1 MKYDP
6 NVAYGVWVETARLY
20 ELSVARQRVARG
32 EDIDVVMN
40 DMSRK
45 LMNKL
50 TFPLVKII
58 NEKAK

>member
-32 EDIDVVMN
+32 EDINVVMN

>member
-20 ELSVARQRVARG
+20 ELSVARQRVAKG
-32 EDIDVVMN
+32 EDVDVVMN

-45 LMNKL
+45 LTNKM

-58 NEKAK
+58 NEKEK

>member
-20 ELSVARQRVARG
+20 ELSVARQRVANG
-32 EDIDVVMN
+32 ENIDLVME

-45 LMNKL
+45 LTNKM
-50 TFPLVKII
+50 TFPLVKIVK
-58 NEKAK
+58 EKAK

>member
-6 NVAYGVWVETARLY
+6 NVAYGVWIETARLY

-32 EDIDVVMN
+32 EDIDLVMN

-45 LMNKL
+45 IMNKL

>member
-1 MKYDP
+1 VKYDP

-20 ELSVARQRVARG
+20 ELSVARQRVAKG
-32 EDIDVVMN
+32 EDVDVVMN

-50 TFPLVKII
+50 TFPLVKIVK
-58 NEKAK
+58 EKG